1 MFVLFCACL
10 INTIDI
16 VVQVS
21 AMILRITVTLL
32 LIAQCSWSVPVDQLY
47 SFGIS
52 EGDQELL
59 STSINAGPTQSV
71 SFSNGFSFYNI
82 SRFLFRVSF
91 TRKIVC
97 KHSIHS
103 MQA

>member
-1 MFVLFCACL
+1 
-10 INTIDI
+10 
-16 VVQVS
+16 
-21 AMILRITVTLL
+21 MILRITVTLL

-52 EGDQELL
+52 EGDQEFL

-82 SRFLFRVSF
+82 SRFLFHVSF
-91 TRKIVC
+91 TRKNC
-97 KHSIHS
+97 
-103 MQA
+103 MQARHPFNACIEHQIALLNNN